1 MLPTDFRFIPFCS
14 KDHNLEGEPMNRL
27 LFNLSCWVV
36 FLFSANV
43 FASAKPECDRVCLT
57 GFLNTYLQA
66 LKNNDASS
74 LPVTRNVKYTE
85 NGVRLNLDDG
95 LWHTVSGLP
104 VYRVNIVD
112 EEAESVGMLGIIF
125 ENGNRHFFATRL
137 KVEQGKKIS
146 QIENL
151 VVRNIGGSRFEN
163 DKRND
168 PLPIFAQ
175 KIPKGKRLSRAQLI
189 AIGNSYFTGLD
200 TDNNGSNVPFDPNC
214 QRREN
219 GMVTANSPDPKAGA
233 MQKMDCK
240 AQFDTGFSVIVTD
253 IRERRFIADPERG
266 LAFAFGYFD
275 HNGSVA
281 AYKDLKTGK
290 TVEVSPIFRQP
301 FSFYIAECF
310 KVVDGKIRQIEAV
323 LTTVP
328 YEMSSGW

>member
-1 MLPTDFRFIPFCS
+1 MI
-14 KDHNLEGEPMNRL
+14 RL
-27 LFNLSCWVV
+27 LVYIGCLALFLSGV
-36 FLFSANV
+36 NV
-43 FASAKPECDRVCLT
+43 NAAQPDCDRACLT
-57 GFLNTYLQA
+57 GFLDTYLQA
-66 LKNNDASS
+66 LKGNDASS

-85 NGVRLNLDDG
+85 NGVRLNLNDG

-104 VYRVNIVD
+104 VYRVNIIDV
-112 EEAESVGMLGIIF
+112 EAGAAGMLGIIF

-137 KVEQGKKIS
+137 KVEQGQKIS
-146 QIENL
+146 EIENL
-151 VVRNIGGSRFEN
+151 VVRNIGASAFNNE
-163 DKRND
+163 KRND
-168 PLPIFAQ
+168 PLPIFAE
-175 KIPKGKRLSRAQLI
+175 KIPEGQRLSRAQLI

-200 TDNNGSNVPFDPNC
+200 TDNNGSNVPFDKDC

-233 MQKMDCK
+233 MQKLGCK

-253 IRERRFIADPERG
+253 IRERRFIADPEYG

-281 AYKDLKTGK
+281 SYRDLTSGK
-290 TVEVSPIFRQP
+290 SVDISPIFRQP

-310 KVVDGKIRQIEAV
+310 KVVQGRIRQIEAV